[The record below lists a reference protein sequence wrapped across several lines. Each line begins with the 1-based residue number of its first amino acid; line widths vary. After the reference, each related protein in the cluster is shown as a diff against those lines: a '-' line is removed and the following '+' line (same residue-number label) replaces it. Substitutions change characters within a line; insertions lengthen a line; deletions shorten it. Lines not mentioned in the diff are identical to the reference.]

1 MADFPQ
7 NHDPGRTSVNVSFSA
22 PRSGWEPVAAVPGK
36 VSQVVSCD
44 HLHRVAS
51 VPDPDWFAT
60 SSGQITHATIHGV
73 EGLPT
78 GASLG
83 VVVGHN
89 TPDGFKPL
97 PTDDTV
103 GHVDVN
109 GDTHVFH
116 EILHGKGDK
125 GGRVIEFHP
134 IPDPELVSQDT
145 LTARAERWQGVR
157 PSDVKP
163 DHTFEAVAHDGKKK
177 AQAVVDTSS
186 ALGGL
191 ISRNLRDSAFT
202 KVTGPIGSVTDGGKD
217 FHVLDAKTA
226 AKLAEEVGSSLRP
239 QNERWKSPLALR
251 LMTDADVIKAGNNP
265 FNVKAEFGRKNAKK
279 IPVTGDGSKAATPE
293 MSMVKKTEGLGTAAT
308 LAQKVF
314 GSEADKIVSIS
325 AVGDTAGGE

>member
-1 MADFPQ
+1 MADY
-7 NHDPGRTSVNVSFSA
+7 HDPGRTSVNVSFSA
-22 PRSGWEPVAAVPGK
+22 PRSGWKPVAAVPGK

-44 HLHRVAS
+44 HLHRVAG

-97 PTDDTV
+97 PTHDTV

-109 GDTHVFH
+109 GDTHVYH
-116 EILHGKGDK
+116 DALHGKGDK
-125 GGRVIEFHP
+125 GGREIEFHA
-134 IPDPELVSQDT
+134 IPDHELVSQDT
-145 LTARAERWQGVR
+145 LTARAERWKGVR
-157 PSDVKP
+157 PGDVKP

-177 AQAVVDTSS
+177 AQAVVDTGS

-191 ISRNLRDSAFT
+191 ISRNLRDPAFT
-202 KVTGPIGSVTDGGKD
+202 KVTGTIGSVTDGGKD

-239 QNERWKSPLALR
+239 QNELWKSPLALR

-265 FNVKAEFGRKNAKK
+265 FNVKATFGRKNAEK
-279 IPVTGDGSKAATPE
+279 IPITGDGSSAAPE
-293 MSMVKKTEGLGTAAT
+293 VSMAHKTKGIDEKAAT

-314 GSEADKIVSIS
+314 GGEADKIVSIS
-325 AVGDTAGGE
+325 SVGDSTGGD